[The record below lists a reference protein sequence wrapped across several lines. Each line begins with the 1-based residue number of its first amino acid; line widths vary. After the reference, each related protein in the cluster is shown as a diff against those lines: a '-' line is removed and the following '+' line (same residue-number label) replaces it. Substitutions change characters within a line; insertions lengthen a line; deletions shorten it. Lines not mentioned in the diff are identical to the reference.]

1 MVNILNNSY
10 RLSKTKRESLDLGT
24 KLPYFDI
31 FRLAFEKK
39 LLPYL
44 KQTQI
49 FQKAKFRAKL
59 KVLKFETKNALFEFE
74 YFWAGI

>member
-1 MVNILNNSY
+1 M
-10 RLSKTKRESLDLGT
+10 
-24 KLPYFDI
+24 PYFDI

-59 KVLKFETKNALFEFE
+59 KVLKFGTKNALFEFE

>member
-1 MVNILNNSY
+1 MVNILNKSY
-10 RLSKTKRESLDLGT
+10 KLSKTKRESLDLGT
-24 KLPYFDI
+24 NLPYFDI
-31 FRLAFEKK
+31 FRLVFEKK

-59 KVLKFETKNALFEFE
+59 KALKFGTKNALFE